1 MGRAVWGCCNVPHQG
16 NSPLETS
23 PLEWW
28 VPRATVPTHTLPC
41 PTLMSECSWAVCL
54 RQNLAPNAFCL
65 QYSTCN
71 SPHMII
77 MIIGGI
83 YQVENSK
90 GKERGD
96 SRQPLKIPTKFV
108 SLASAFSRGFNIFPA
123 KGVFPHWH
131 SNETF
136 LNMKL
141 PPPCHKT
148 SPSCDFKFWSMTPS
162 FS

>member
-1 MGRAVWGCCNVPHQG
+1 
-16 NSPLETS
+16 
-23 PLEWW
+23 
-28 VPRATVPTHTLPC
+28 
-41 PTLMSECSWAVCL
+41 
-54 RQNLAPNAFCL
+54 
-65 QYSTCN
+65 
-71 SPHMII
+71 

-148 SPSCDFKFWSMTPS
+148 SPSCDFKF
-162 FS
+162 